1 MGVIKMNNFATELS
15 KRLIQSSEFSSC
27 LGKLQS
33 VGAAATLPNKLD
45 RDIAALEGDVIGKL
59 LYCASVFAQS
69 TTEANI
75 GLAQTIAFNAML
87 VCQESSVM
95 ERCSTILTEIG
106 NFPSIKYAETHYG
119 SKLSS
124 LIGMIQRSIV
134 EHLNTVHVH
143 GQSIALTDYQKT
155 VWDSLKVGESLAVSA
170 PTSAGKSF
178 LVIEHLCRRALLEK
192 NFIFVYIAPTRA
204 LLAEVHMKIKERLA
218 SNPDIRVTDIPSY
231 DDTPGQIFILTQER
245 FQVLLSVT
253 SAKVEL
259 LIVDEAQNLSDGAR
273 GMILQNCVEQCFDR
287 NEHTHVVML
296 APGAEGFRAA
306 VESLGMPHISEVS
319 TTVSPVLQNRIVVSK
334 TPSFN
339 QLEFKLL
346 TEHGSIPIGSMA
358 CERGMSSPESRLASV
373 ALELGSQGGSL
384 VYAKTPTEAAK
395 LAGSLALGISEDD
408 KENEEL
414 VAFIKDHI
422 HPEYHLINMVKKGVA
437 FHYGQMPALLREAI
451 ENAFRKGSIKFLV
464 CTTTLF
470 QGINLP
476 ARNVFLNTPARGRG
490 DSQILDP
497 ALLWNFA
504 GRAGRMTKD
513 IVGNVFLVDYDSWSD
528 KPMDKFSKF
537 TIKSALTDSITQ
549 NVDDVLKVLSG
560 SSAPGSPRDDS
571 YRSAIA
577 SAGMLITK
585 ARQDKVSDFLLR
597 VAPDLDAFEY
607 RKVRELANKASEEI
621 SLPESVISSS
631 WMLNLFAL
639 NNLMSF
645 LEQSVKGGAID
656 ELIPKNPSDLRRG
669 SFGHYKLIFNNI
681 FNYVKGYDG
690 NYGGYVSRIAV
701 RWMEGKPYPVIIRA
715 ELNAKKREITKKRD
729 SEKMLQLA
737 NRSHRVKNIKPMNPS
752 SVIKDTFDTIEDVV
766 RFQLVQMGKAYID
779 ILTHVLISNGLRH
792 KVAEIFDF
800 SMALELGVS
809 TLTSRAF
816 LELGLS
822 RIAASVLQKE
832 IPDSDWDVSR
842 ARTALLEFDHTP
854 FKFSQVILEEISKVR
869 IALGGERLVGV

>member
-1 MGVIKMNNFATELS
+1 MNNFATELS
-15 KRLIQSSEFSSC
+15 KRLIGHSEFFSH
-27 LGKLQS
+27 LEKLQS
-33 VGAAATLPNKLD
+33 AGAAATLPNNLN
-45 RDIAALEGDVIGKL
+45 REIIELEKDAIGKL

-69 TTEANI
+69 KAETHI
-75 GLAQTIAFNAML
+75 GLAQTIALNAML
-87 VCQESSVM
+87 VCQETSVM

-119 SKLSS
+119 SKLYS
-124 LIGMIQRSIV
+124 LIGMIQRSVV
-134 EHLNTVHVH
+134 EYLNTVQVQ
-143 GQSIALTDYQKT
+143 GQNIALTDYQKS
-155 VWDSLKVGESLAVSA
+155 VWDSLKLGNSLAVSA

-192 NFIFVYIAPTRA
+192 EFIFVYIAPTRA

-218 SNPDIRVTDIPSY
+218 SHPDIRITDIPTF
-231 DDTPGQIFILTQER
+231 DETPGQIFILTQER

-253 SAKVEL
+253 SAQIGLV
-259 LIVDEAQNLSDGAR
+259 IVDEAQNLSDGAR

-287 NEHTHVVML
+287 NKNTHVVML
-296 APGAEGFRAA
+296 APGAEGFKAA
-306 VESLGMPHISEVS
+306 VESLGMPHISEIS

-334 TPSFN
+334 APSLN
-339 QLEFKLL
+339 MLEFKLL
-346 TEHGSIPIGSMA
+346 TEHGSIPIGLMA

-395 LAGSLALGISEDD
+395 LAGSLALGISNND
-408 KENEEL
+408 KENDEL
-414 VAFIKDHI
+414 VAFIKEHI
-422 HPEYHLINMVKKGVA
+422 HPEYHLISMVKKGVA
-437 FHYGQMPALLREAI
+437 FHYGQMPTLLREAI

-490 DSQILDP
+490 ESQILDP

-513 IVGNVFLVDYDSWSD
+513 IVGNVFLVDYDSWSEQ
-528 KPMDKFSKF
+528 PMDKFSKF

-560 SSAPGSPRDDS
+560 NSAPGTPRDDS
-571 YRSAIA
+571 YRNAVA

-585 ARQDKVSDFLLR
+585 ARQDKVGDFLLR
-597 VAPDLDAFEY
+597 VAPDLDAY
-607 RKVRELANKASEEI
+607 DYQKIRELANKASQEI

-631 WMLNLFAL
+631 WMLNLFSL

-645 LEQSVKGGAID
+645 LVQNIKDGKID
-656 ELIPKNPSDLRRG
+656 ELIPKNPSDLPRG
-669 SFGHYKLIFNNI
+669 SFGHYKVIFNNI
-681 FNYVKGYDG
+681 FKYVKGYDG

-715 ELNAKKREITKKRD
+715 EMKAKEREITRKRD
-729 SEKMLQLA
+729 NEKLIKLA
-737 NRSHRVKNIKPMNPS
+737 DSNHKVKNIKTMNPS
-752 SVIKDTFDTIEDVV
+752 SVIKNTFDTIEDVV

-779 ILTHVLISNGLRH
+779 ILTHALISNGLRH

-822 RIAASVLQKE
+822 RIAASVLQNE
-832 IPDSDWDVSR
+832 IPDSDWDVAR
-842 ARTALLEFDHTP
+842 ARKALLEFDHTP

-869 IALGGERLVGV
+869 VALGGERLVGV

>member
-1 MGVIKMNNFATELS
+1 MGMIQMNNFATELS
-15 KRLIQSSEFSSC
+15 RRLIHSSEFSNC

-45 RDIAALEGDVIGKL
+45 RNIAALEDDVIGKL

-69 TTEANI
+69 TTESHI

-95 ERCSTILTEIG
+95 ERCSSILTEIG

-124 LIGMIQRSIV
+124 LIGMIQRSVV

-155 VWDSLKVGESLAVSA
+155 VWDSLKVGESVAVSA

-192 NFIFVYIAPTRA
+192 SFIFVYIAPTRA

-253 SAKVEL
+253 SAQVEL
-259 LIVDEAQNLSDGAR
+259 VIVDEAQNLSDGAR

-334 TPSFN
+334 TPSLN

-346 TEHGSIPIGSMA
+346 TEHGSIPIGSMG
-358 CERGMSSPESRLASV
+358 CERGMSTPESRLASV

-408 KENEEL
+408 KENDAL

-422 HPEYHLINMVKKGVA
+422 HPEYHLINMVRKGVA

-476 ARNVFLNTPARGRG
+476 ARNVFLNTPSRGRG
-490 DSQILDP
+490 ESQILDP

-513 IVGNVFLVDYDSWSD
+513 IVGNVFLVDYDSWSEQ
-528 KPMDKFSKF
+528 PMDKFSKF
-537 TIKSALTDSITQ
+537 TIKSALTESITQ
-549 NVDDVLKVLSG
+549 NVNDVLTVLSG
-560 SSAPGSPRDDS
+560 SSAPGNPRDGS
-571 YRSAIA
+571 YRNAVA

-585 ARQDKVSDFLLR
+585 ARQDTISDFLLR

-607 RKVRELANKASEEI
+607 RQVRLLANKASEQI

-645 LEQSVKGGAID
+645 LSQSVKDGVID
-656 ELIPKNPSDLRRG
+656 ELIPKNPSDLRG
-669 SFGHYKLIFNNI
+669 SFGHYTRIFNII
-681 FNYVKGYDG
+681 FEYVKGYGG

-701 RWMEGKPYPVIIRA
+701 RWMEGKPYPVIIRY
-715 ELNAKKREITKKRD
+715 ELKAKEGEIKMKRFN
-729 SEKMLQLA
+729 EKMLQLA
-737 NRSHRVKNIKPMNPS
+737 NRSYKEKNIKPLNPNM
-752 SVIKDTFDTIEDVV
+752 VIKDTFDTIEDVV

-779 ILTHVLISNGLRH
+779 ILTHVLISNGLKQ

-842 ARTALLEFDHTP
+842 ARKALLEFDHTP

-869 IALGGERLVGV
+869 VALGGEKLVGV

>member
-1 MGVIKMNNFATELS
+1 MNDFAAELS
-15 KRLIQSSEFSSC
+15 KRLIRHAEFTSYM
-27 LGKLQS
+27 GQLQS
-33 VGAAATLPNKLD
+33 IGAATTLPSKLE
-45 RDIAALEGDVIGKL
+45 RNIAALENDVIGKL

-69 TTEANI
+69 TSEKHI
-75 GLAQTIAFNAML
+75 GIAQTIAFNAML
-87 VCQESSVM
+87 VCQDDSVM

-106 NFPSIKYAETHYG
+106 NFPSIKYAESHYG
-119 SKLSS
+119 SKPSS
-124 LIGMIQRSIV
+124 LFGMVQRNVV
-134 EHLNTVHVH
+134 EYLNTVRVH
-143 GQSIALTDYQKT
+143 GANIALTDYQKG
-155 VWDSLKVGESLAVSA
+155 VWDSLKLGESLAVSA

-178 LVIEHLCRRALLEK
+178 LVIEHLCLRAISEAE
-192 NFIFVYIAPTRA
+192 FTFVYIAPTRA

-218 SNPDIRVTDIPSY
+218 SHPDIRVTDIPSY
-231 DDTPGQIFILTQER
+231 DDTLGQIFILTQER
-245 FQVLLSVT
+245 FQVLLSTT
-253 SAKVEL
+253 SALVDL
-259 LIVDEAQNLSDGAR
+259 VIVDEAQNLSDGAR
-273 GMILQNCVEQCFDR
+273 GMILQNCVEQCFER
-287 NEHTHVVML
+287 NENTHVVML

-334 TPSFN
+334 TPSLN
-339 QLEFKLL
+339 QIEFKLL
-346 TEHGSIPIGSMA
+346 TEYGSLPIGSMA
-358 CERGMSSPESRLASV
+358 CDRGISSPDSRLAAV
-373 ALELGSQGGSL
+373 ALELGSLGGSL

-395 LAGSLALGISEDD
+395 LAGSLALGINDAGN
-408 KENEEL
+408 ENDEL

-422 HPEYHLINMVKKGVA
+422 HPDYHLINMVRKGVA

-476 ARNVFLNTPARGRG
+476 ARNVFLNTPARGKG

-513 IVGNVFLVDYDSWSD
+513 IVGNVFLVDYYSWSEQ
-528 KPMDKFSKF
+528 PMDKFSKF
-537 TIKSALTDSITQ
+537 TIKSALTDSITE
-549 NVDDVLKVLSG
+549 NINDVLTVLNG
-560 SSAPGSPRDDS
+560 SSSPGKPRDDS
-571 YRSAIA
+571 YRNAIA

-585 ARQDKVSDFLLR
+585 ARQDTIGDFLLR
-597 VAPDLDAFEY
+597 VAPDLDYLESI
-607 RKVRELANKASEEI
+607 KVRESALSASKKI
-621 SLPESVISSS
+621 SLPKSVVDSS

-645 LEQSVKGGAID
+645 LNQSVKDGVID
-656 ELIPKNPSDLRRG
+656 DLIPKNPSDLRGG
-669 SFGHYKLIFNNI
+669 SLTHYKIIFNRI
-681 FNYVKGYDG
+681 FKHVKGYEG

-701 RWMEGKPYPVIIRA
+701 RWMEGRPYPVIIKFEMKSKKLQISKRRA
-715 ELNAKKREITKKRD
+715 QEQLNLSLDSNYKVKTIRD
-729 SEKMLQLA
+729 
-737 NRSHRVKNIKPMNPS
+737 MNPN

-779 ILTHVLISNGLRH
+779 ILTHVLISNGLRR

-809 TLTSRAF
+809 TLTSRSL

-822 RIAASVLQKE
+822 RIAASALQNE
-832 IPDSDWDVSR
+832 IPDSDWDVSK
-842 ARTALLEFDHTP
+842 ARKALLEFDHTP
-854 FKFSQVILEEISKVR
+854 FKFSRVILEEISKVR
-869 IALGGERLVGV
+869 VALGGERLVGV